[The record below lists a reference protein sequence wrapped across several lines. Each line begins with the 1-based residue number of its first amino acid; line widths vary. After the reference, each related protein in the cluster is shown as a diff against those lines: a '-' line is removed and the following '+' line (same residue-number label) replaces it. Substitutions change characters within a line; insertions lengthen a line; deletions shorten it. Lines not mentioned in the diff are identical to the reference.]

1 MEELKAFAEALGT
14 PAGVA
19 GVMAFCLWRMSK
31 WAGPMI
37 ETLVSK
43 HSEFIDATSK
53 LQSSLNDKVDAV
65 HKDLS
70 IHSLNTN
77 TKLDQIRA
85 DLSVVKSSSKVSSQS

>member
-1 MEELKAFAEALGT
+1 
-14 PAGVA
+14 
-19 GVMAFCLWRMSK
+19 
-31 WAGPMI
+31 MI

-85 DLSVVKSSSKVSSQS
+85 DLSVVRSSSKVSSQS

>member
-19 GVMAFCLWRMSK
+19 GVMAFCLWRLSK

-77 TKLDQIRA
+77 TKLDQIKA
-85 DLSVVKSSSKVSSQS
+85 DLSAVKSSSKVFGQS

>member
-19 GVMAFCLWRMSK
+19 GVLAFCIWRVSK
-31 WAGPMI
+31 WAGPRVDRI
-37 ETLVSK
+37 LDK
-43 HSEFIDATSK
+43 HADFVDKTAN
-53 LQSSLNDKVDAV
+53 LQASLNEKVDAV

-77 TKLDQIRA
+77 TKLDQLKA
-85 DLSVVKSSSKVSSQS
+85 DLSVVRASSKVISQS